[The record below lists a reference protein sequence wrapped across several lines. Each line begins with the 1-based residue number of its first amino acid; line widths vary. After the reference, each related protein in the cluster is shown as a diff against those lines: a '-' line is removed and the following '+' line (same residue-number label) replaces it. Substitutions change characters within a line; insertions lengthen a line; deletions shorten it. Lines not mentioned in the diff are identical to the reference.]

1 MSSDSEGHTS
11 ARKRSRSSEDGF
23 SGAKEGKK
31 ARGRPR
37 VDTQDATA
45 ADRRRTQIRLAQRAY
60 RQRKESTIVT
70 LKQESTQLHS
80 IIEQMNK
87 TFLRFKDSVQ
97 KSGLLQL
104 NPALARELKSA
115 TDTFSS
121 LSKTSSEMVE
131 AGDEDHAESTEAVAG
146 NRTAQGPRKAATPVR
161 STVEVGWGYSAMPD
175 RSEHEHT
182 GSAHHVEIQRQP
194 DNYFQNLDTGYS
206 GSGLIVRRQPTVGE
220 LFDQSRESS
229 SQHQPDTS
237 NSHQTHQLPFG
248 LVDLLD
254 QHHNSYSNTNEHA
267 HIYSVNIPTPD
278 VTPPTKRLAT
288 PPFPMP
294 NSLTNKTVSPVFTYS
309 HDETTFARRL
319 TRAALE
325 SGFHL
330 LSTANTRP
338 SALSYV
344 FKLSLPYLSLEE
356 HRSRFKMMLSRSVN
370 EDLDFWE
377 TPFIH
382 LGGAGTHYPRKDGNG
397 NILAKKNMWT
407 IRQIG
412 PLEKHMVRLENIADG
427 RWQELDDVD
436 LSAFEGQWFDA
447 HDVQGYLEEH
457 WGCRPNPKSSFAECI
472 IEEDVEL
479 EAPGATHLERHD
491 TSGRRASDASDTPEL
506 VHSTASSST
515 ASSTTTSVSHPAD
528 LYKVP
533 DPPFGLDMSYQAPQY
548 SHGANDFSK
557 FSHIDLSFDQT
568 LGLDLAPGFDYG
580 FPADN
585 SFGEMNMALDLMEDS
600 REVLPVVKQTRK
612 KSAVLQLNIL
622 VDEIIKHGVCLGRA
636 PGFRRKDVDMAVKKA
651 LITAF

>member
-11 ARKRSRSSEDGF
+11 ARKRSRSSEDGVG
-23 SGAKEGKK
+23 GAKEGKK

-60 RQRKESTIVT
+60 RQRKESTIVS
-70 LKQESTQLHS
+70 LKKESTQLHS

-87 TFLRFKDSVQ
+87 TFLRFNDSVQ

-104 NPALARELKSA
+104 NPTLARELKSA

-131 AGDEDHAESTEAVAG
+131 AGDEDHADSTEAVAG
-146 NRTAQGPRKAATPVR
+146 NRTTQVPTRAATPVR

-175 RSEHEHT
+175 HSEQT
-182 GSAHHVEIQRQP
+182 GSAQHVQIQRQP
-194 DNYFQNLDTGYS
+194 DNYFQTMNSAYS
-206 GSGLIVRRQPTVGE
+206 GSGTLVRRQPTVGE

-237 NSHQTHQLPFG
+237 NSHQTNQLPFG

-254 QHHNSYSNTNEHA
+254 QHHNPYSNTNEHA

-278 VTPPTKRLAT
+278 VTPPTRRLAT
-288 PPFPMP
+288 PPFPLP
-294 NSLTNKTVSPVFTYS
+294 NSLTNKTISPIFTYS

-330 LSTANTRP
+330 LSTANARP
-338 SALSYV
+338 SALNYV

-356 HRSRFKMMLSRSVN
+356 HRSRFKSMLSRSVN

-382 LGGAGTHYPRKDGNG
+382 LGGAGTHYPRKDASGNP
-397 NILAKKNMWT
+397 LARKNLWT

-412 PLEKHMVRLENIADG
+412 PLEKHMVRLENVADG

-457 WGCRPNPKSSFAECI
+457 WNCRPNPKSSFAECI
-472 IEEDVEL
+472 IEEDVVPEPSS
-479 EAPGATHLERHD
+479 ANHLGQHD

-506 VHSTASSST
+506 VHSTTSSST
-515 ASSTTTSVSHPAD
+515 ASSTTNSGNNPAD

-533 DPPFGLDMSYQAPQY
+533 DPPFGLDMSYEAPQY
-548 SHGANDFSK
+548 SHGAHDFSK

-585 SFGEMNMALDLMEDS
+585 GFDEMNMGMDLMGNT
-600 REVLPVVKQTRK
+600 REVLPVVRQRRK
-612 KSAVLQLNIL
+612 KTAVLQLNIL
-622 VDEIIKHGVCLGRA
+622 IDEIIKHGVCLGRA
-636 PGFRRKDVDMAVKKA
+636 PGFRRKDVDMAVQKA